1 MLIHWE
7 GKYLIP
13 STPFS
18 SIHVIKKAI
27 QFTLVSCANLGV
39 FFMAVCITRCR
50 GHGSFP
56 LFEKDLG
63 IIISPLV
70 GRRLALG
77 SICVIIKKVQKSQ
90 NFLATNIIEWY
101 MRIICFQGVPVRVLW
116 RKKKQ
121 KPTLDTSW
129 IFCVQKSTGV
139 FFGQNFFIWVQH
151 KVNLSQK
158 KFDLLTFF

>member
-56 LFEKDLG
+56 LFEKNLG

-77 SICVIIKKVQKSQ
+77 SICVIIKKSPKIPKLFGNKHYRVVYAYNLFPRSTCKGLVEEKKTKT
-90 NFLATNIIEWY
+90 NTRYKLDFLCAEVNGSVFWSKLFY
-101 MRIICFQGVPVRVLW
+101 MG
-116 RKKKQ
+116 
-121 KPTLDTSW
+121 TT
-129 IFCVQKSTGV
+129 
-139 FFGQNFFIWVQH
+139 
-151 KVNLSQK
+151 
-158 KFDLLTFF
+158 